1 MDRAEKIGLGVAVV
15 GHIVLFGLLSVG
27 FLATPNPQKLQQTP
41 MEVSLVKDVALEAT
55 APQAVTPP
63 AQSVAPEEGEPEDA
77 APPPEPAAEPAP
89 EPEPAPPAPQPRPAP
104 PKPTPPKPAP
114 PKPAPAPAPK
124 PAPVKPQPR
133 PKPKP
138 AAEAPAKPSP
148 KPAPAK
154 QPAKPAPAAPA
165 KTASKAPSAP
175 AKSAAKPS
183 SASKPAA
190 AKGSGSSE
198 TAKTAKP
205 RGSRL
210 GSDFLAGLTSDPS
223 PSKSTAPRAAKID
236 GRAMASIVQAIARQI
251 QPCAD
256 RQVNPGP
263 GANEI
268 VTTLNLRLNEDGT
281 LAATPRMV
289 RQSGVT
295 DENERYK
302 QRVVDLGVAAFKG
315 CSPLKLPPEYY
326 STPSGGWNN
335 INFQWKLQ

>member
-1 MDRAEKIGLGVAVV
+1 MDRAEKVGLGVAVV

-27 FLATPNPQKLQQTP
+27 FLATPNPQKLAQTP

-89 EPEPAPPAPQPRPAP
+89 EPEPAPPAPQPKPAP
-104 PKPTPPKPAP
+104 AKPTPPKPAP

-133 PKPKP
+133 PKP

-175 AKSAAKPS
+175 AKTTGKPS

-315 CSPLKLPPEYY
+315 CAPLKLPAEYY

>member
-1 MDRAEKIGLGVAVV
+1 MDRAEKVGLGIAVA
-15 GHIVLFGLLSVG
+15 GHLVLFGLLSVG
-27 FLATPNPQKLQQTP
+27 FLSTPNPEKLQQTP
-41 MEVSLVKDVALEAT
+41 MEVSLVKDVGLEAT

-63 AQSVAPEEGEPEDA
+63 AQSIAPEQGEPEDA
-77 APPPEPAAEPAP
+77 APPAETVAEPEP
-89 EPEPAPPAPQPRPAP
+89 EPEPAPPAPQPKPA
-104 PKPTPPKPAP
+104 PPKPAP
-114 PKPAPAPAPK
+114 PKPEPAPAPKPK
-124 PAPVKPQPR
+124 PAPVKPQ

-138 AAEAPAKPSP
+138 AAEAPAKPAA

-154 QPAKPAPAAPA
+154 QTAKAAPTAPA
-165 KTASKAPSAP
+165 KTAAKAPSAP
-175 AKSAAKPS
+175 AK
-183 SASKPAA
+183 PAA
-190 AKGSGSSE
+190 AKGTGTSA
-198 TAKTAKP
+198 TATAAKP

-210 GSDFLAGLTSDPS
+210 GSNFLQGLSSEPSTST
-223 PSKSTAPRAAKID
+223 STAPRAAKID
-236 GRAMASIVQAIARQI
+236 ARAMASIVQAIARQI

-289 RQSGVT
+289 RQSGVSG
-295 DENERYK
+295 ENERYR
-302 QRVVDLGVAAFKG
+302 QRVVDHGVAAFKG
-315 CSPLKLPPEYY
+315 CSPLKLPAEYY

>member
-1 MDRAEKIGLGVAVV
+1 MDRAEKVGLGIAVA
-15 GHIVLFGLLSVG
+15 GHLVLFGLLSVG
-27 FLATPNPQKLQQTP
+27 FLSTPNPEKLQQTP
-41 MEVSLVKDVALEAT
+41 MEVSLVKDVGLEAA

-63 AQSVAPEEGEPEDA
+63 AQSIAPEQGEPEDA
-77 APPPEPAAEPAP
+77 APPAETVVEPEP
-89 EPEPAPPAPQPRPAP
+89 EPEPAPPQPQPKPAPPRPAP
-104 PKPTPPKPAP
+104 PKPQ
-114 PKPAPAPAPK
+114 PAPAPKPK
-124 PAPVKPQPR
+124 PAPVKPQPQ
-133 PKPKP
+133 PKPRP
-138 AAEAPAKPSP
+138 AEAPAKPAA

-154 QPAKPAPAAPA
+154 PTAKPAPAAPA
-165 KTASKAPSAP
+165 KTASKASSAP
-175 AKSAAKPS
+175 
-183 SASKPAA
+183 SKPAA
-190 AKGSGSSE
+190 AKGTGSKPDS
-198 TAKTAKP
+198 TAAKP

-210 GSDFLAGLTSDPS
+210 GSNFLDGLTSEPS
-223 PSKSTAPRAAKID
+223 TSKSTAPRAAKID
-236 GRAMASIVQAIARQI
+236 ARAMAGIVQAIARQI

-295 DENERYK
+295 DENDRYR

-315 CSPLKLPPEYY
+315 CSPLKLPAEYY
-326 STPSGGWNN
+326 STPSGGRNN

>member
-1 MDRAEKIGLGVAVV
+1 MDRAEKVGLGVAVV
-15 GHIVLFGLLSVG
+15 GHVVLFGLLSVG
-27 FLATPNPQKLQQTP
+27 FLSTPNPEKLQQTP
-41 MEVSLVKDVALEAT
+41 MEVSLVKDVGLEAT

-63 AQSVAPEEGEPEDA
+63 AQSLAPEQGEPEEA
-77 APPPEPAAEPAP
+77 APPEETVAEP
-89 EPEPAPPAPQPRPAP
+89 EPEPQPAPPAPA
-104 PKPTPPKPAP
+104 PKPAP
-114 PKPAPAPAPK
+114 PRPAPAKPAPAPAPK
-124 PAPVKPQPR
+124 PAPVKPQPKPR
-133 PKPKP
+133 P
-138 AAEAPAKPSP
+138 AEAPAKPAP

-154 QPAKPAPAAPA
+154 QTATAAPA

-175 AKSAAKPS
+175 AKPAP
-183 SASKPAA
+183 SKPAT
-190 AKGSGSSE
+190 AKGTGSKP
-198 TAKTAKP
+198 TATAAKP

-210 GSDFLAGLTSDPS
+210 SDDLLAGLTSEPS
-223 PSKSTAPRAAKID
+223 TSKSTAPRAAKID

-281 LAATPRMV
+281 LAANPRMV

-295 DENERYK
+295 DENDRYR

-315 CSPLKLPPEYY
+315 CSPLKLPAEYY

>member
-1 MDRAEKIGLGVAVV
+1 MDRAEKVGLGIAVA
-15 GHIVLFGLLSVG
+15 GHLVLFGLLSVG
-27 FLATPNPQKLQQTP
+27 FLSTPNPEKLQQTP
-41 MEVSLVKDVALEAT
+41 MEVSLVKDVGLEAA

-63 AQSVAPEEGEPEDA
+63 AQSIAPEQGEPEDA
-77 APPPEPAAEPAP
+77 AHPAETVVEPEP
-89 EPEPAPPAPQPRPAP
+89 EPEPAPPQPQPKPAPPRPAP
-104 PKPTPPKPAP
+104 PKPQ
-114 PKPAPAPAPK
+114 PAPAPKPK
-124 PAPVKPQPR
+124 PAPVKPQPQ
-133 PKPKP
+133 PKPRP
-138 AAEAPAKPSP
+138 AEAPAKPAA

-154 QPAKPAPAAPA
+154 PTAKPAPAAPA
-165 KTASKAPSAP
+165 KTASKASSAP
-175 AKSAAKPS
+175 
-183 SASKPAA
+183 SKPAA
-190 AKGSGSSE
+190 AKGTGSKPDS
-198 TAKTAKP
+198 TAAKP

-210 GSDFLAGLTSDPS
+210 GSNFLDGLTSEPS
-223 PSKSTAPRAAKID
+223 TSKSTAPRAAKID
-236 GRAMASIVQAIARQI
+236 ARAMAGIVQAIARQI

-295 DENERYK
+295 DENDRYR

-315 CSPLKLPPEYY
+315 CSPLKLPAEYY

>member
-1 MDRAEKIGLGVAVV
+1 MERAEKIGFGIAVA
-15 GHIVLFGLLSVG
+15 GHVVLFGLLSVG

-41 MEVSLVKDVALEAT
+41 MEVSLVKDVGLEAT

-63 AQSVAPEEGEPEDA
+63 AQSVAPDQGEPEDA
-77 APPPEPAAEPAP
+77 APPAESVAEPQP
-89 EPEPAPPAPQPRPAP
+89 EPEPAPPVAQ
-104 PKPTPPKPAP
+104 PKPQPAP
-114 PKPAPAPAPK
+114 PKPAPAKPAPAPQPK
-124 PAPVKPQPR
+124 PAPVKPQP
-133 PKPKP
+133 KPQP
-138 AAEAPAKPSP
+138 AAEAPAKPAA

-154 QPAKPAPAAPA
+154 PAARPAAQPA
-165 KTASKAPSAP
+165 KTA
-175 AKSAAKPS
+175 AKPS
-183 SASKPAA
+183 AAPAKPAA
-190 AKGSGSSE
+190 AKGSGTSE
-198 TAKTAKP
+198 TATAARP

-210 GSDFLAGLTSDPS
+210 GSNFLAGLTSEPS
-223 PSKSTAPRAAKID
+223 TSTSTAPRAAKID
-236 GRAMASIVQAIARQI
+236 ARAMASIVQAIARQI

-263 GANEI
+263 GANAI

-289 RQSGVT
+289 RQAGVT

-315 CSPLKLPPEYY
+315 CSPLKLPAEYY

>member
-15 GHIVLFGLLSVG
+15 GHVLLFGLLSVG
-27 FLATPNPQKLQQTP
+27 FLSTPNPQKLQQTP
-41 MEVSLVKDVALEAT
+41 MEVSLIKDVGLEAT

-63 AQSVAPEEGEPEDA
+63 AQSVAPEQGEPEDA
-77 APPPEPAAEPAP
+77 APPAETMAEP
-89 EPEPAPPAPQPRPAP
+89 EQKPEPAPPAPEPKPAPAKPAP
-104 PKPTPPKPAP
+104 PKPT
-114 PKPAPAPAPK
+114 PAPAPK
-124 PAPVKPQPR
+124 PAPVRPQPR
-133 PKPKP
+133 PEP
-138 AAEAPAKPSP
+138 AAEAPAKPAS

-154 QPAKPAPAAPA
+154 QTAKAAPQAPA
-165 KTASKAPSAP
+165 KTASKP
-175 AKSAAKPS
+175 ANASAKP
-183 SASKPAA
+183 AVERGTGSKAEA
-190 AKGSGSSE
+190 
-198 TAKTAKP
+198 TTAKP

-210 GSDFLAGLTSDPS
+210 GSNFLAGLTSEAS
-223 PSKSTAPRAAKID
+223 TSTSTAPRAAKID
-236 GRAMASIVQAIARQI
+236 GKAMASIVQAIARQI

-289 RQSGVT
+289 RQAGVT

-302 QRVVDLGVAAFKG
+302 QRVIDLGVAAFKG
-315 CSPLKLPPEYY
+315 CSPLKLPAEYY

>member
-1 MDRAEKIGLGVAVV
+1 MDRAEKVGLGIAVV
-15 GHIVLFGLLSVG
+15 GHVVLFGLLSVG
-27 FLATPNPQKLQQTP
+27 FLSTPNPEKLQQTP
-41 MEVSLVKDVALEAT
+41 MEVSLVEDVGLEAT

-63 AQSVAPEEGEPEDA
+63 AQSVAPDEGAPEDA
-77 APPPEPAAEPAP
+77 APPAETVAEPEP
-89 EPEPAPPAPQPRPAP
+89 EPEPAPPVPQPRPAP
-104 PKPTPPKPAP
+104 PKPAP
-114 PKPAPAPAPK
+114 PRPAPAPAPQPK
-124 PAPVKPQPR
+124 PAPVKAQPKPR
-133 PKPKP
+133 P
-138 AAEAPAKPSP
+138 AEAPAKPAA
-148 KPAPAK
+148 KPAPAR
-154 QPAKPAPAAPA
+154 PAARPAPAAPA
-165 KTASKAPSAP
+165 KTASKAPAAP
-175 AKSAAKPS
+175 
-183 SASKPAA
+183 SKPAA
-190 AKGSGSSE
+190 AKGTGSKPTS
-198 TAKTAKP
+198 TAAKP

-210 GSDFLAGLTSDPS
+210 GSNFLDGLTSEPS
-223 PSKSTAPRAAKID
+223 TSTSTAPRAAKVD
-236 GRAMASIVQAIARQI
+236 ARAMASIVQAIARQI

-295 DENERYK
+295 DENDRYR

-315 CSPLKLPPEYY
+315 CAPLKLPAEYY

>member
-1 MDRAEKIGLGVAVV
+1 MDRVEKVGLGIAVA
-15 GHIVLFGLLSVG
+15 GHVVLFGLLSIG
-27 FLATPNPQKLQQTP
+27 FLATPNPEKLQQTP
-41 MEVSLVKDVALEAT
+41 MEVSLVKDVGLEAT

-63 AQSVAPEEGEPEDA
+63 AQSVAPDTGEPEDA
-77 APPPEPAAEPAP
+77 AAPAEAEPAA
-89 EPEPAPPAPQPRPAP
+89 EPEPAPPE
-104 PKPTPPKPAP
+104 PKPAP
-114 PKPAPAPAPK
+114 PQPKPEPKPAPK
-124 PAPVKPQPR
+124 PAPKAEPKPAKPEPKPQPKPKPAPVKAA

-138 AAEAPAKPSP
+138 AAEAPAKPAA

-154 QPAKPAPAAPA
+154 AAAKPAAEPA
-165 KTASKAPSAP
+165 KSGTGKSV
-175 AKSAAKPS
+175 SAAKPS
-183 SASKPAA
+183 A
-190 AKGSGSSE
+190 AKGTGSSE
-198 TAKTAKP
+198 TAKAVRP

-210 GSDFLAGLTSDPS
+210 GDNFLAGLTSEKS
-223 PSKSTAPRAAKID
+223 TSTSTAPRAAKID
-236 GRAMASIVQAIARQI
+236 ARAMAGIVQAIQRQI

-263 GANEI
+263 GASDI
-268 VTTLNLRLNEDGT
+268 VTILNLRLNEDGT

-302 QRVVDLGVAAFKG
+302 QRVIDLGVAAFKG

-326 STPSGGWNN
+326 STASGGWNN

>member
-1 MDRAEKIGLGVAVV
+1 MDRVEKVGLGIAVA
-15 GHIVLFGLLSVG
+15 GHIVLFGLLSIG
-27 FLATPNPQKLQQTP
+27 FLATPNPEKLQQTP
-41 MEVSLVKDVALEAT
+41 MEVSLVKDVGLEAT
-55 APQAVTPP
+55 APQSVTPP
-63 AQSVAPEEGEPEDA
+63 AQSVAPDAGEPEDA
-77 APPPEPAAEPAP
+77 AAPAEAEPAA
-89 EPEPAPPAPQPRPAP
+89 EPEPAPPE
-104 PKPTPPKPAP
+104 PKPAP
-114 PKPAPAPAPK
+114 PQPKPEPKPAPK
-124 PAPVKPQPR
+124 PAPKAEPKPAKPEPKPQ

-138 AAEAPAKPSP
+138 APVKAAPKPRPVAEAAPKPAA

-154 QPAKPAPAAPA
+154 AAAKPAAEPA
-165 KTASKAPSAP
+165 KMGAGKSA
-175 AKSAAKPS
+175 SAAKS
-183 SASKPAA
+183 SA

-198 TAKTAKP
+198 TAKAARP

-210 GSDFLAGLTSDPS
+210 GDNFLAGLTSEKS
-223 PSKSTAPRAAKID
+223 TSTSTAPRAAKVD
-236 GRAMASIVQAIARQI
+236 ARAMAGIVQAIQRQI

-289 RQSGVT
+289 RQAGVT

-302 QRVVDLGVAAFKG
+302 QRVIDLGVAAFKG

>member
-1 MDRAEKIGLGVAVV
+1 
-15 GHIVLFGLLSVG
+15 
-27 FLATPNPQKLQQTP
+27 
-41 MEVSLVKDVALEAT
+41 
-55 APQAVTPP
+55 
-63 AQSVAPEEGEPEDA
+63 
-77 APPPEPAAEPAP
+77 PAP
-89 EPEPAPPAPQPRPAP
+89 EPEPAPPAPAPKPAP
-104 PKPTPPKPAP
+104 AKPAPPKPAP

-124 PAPVKPQPR
+124 PAPVKPQP
-133 PKPKP
+133 KPRP

-154 QPAKPAPAAPA
+154 QPAKPAKAAPEKPAAKAPAAPA
-165 KTASKAPSAP
+165 KTAGKPSTAP
-175 AKSAAKPS
+175 A
-183 SASKPAA
+183 KPAA

-198 TAKTAKP
+198 SAKTAKP

-315 CSPLKLPPEYY
+315 CAPLKLPAEYY